1 MWNPLSNFACD
12 TARKRR
18 NEQGRVTGM
27 VGNITRR
34 SFLAASGIAVAFSLT
49 RPALAQLAGGGEG
62 GPGPAVVAPGLPGS
76 LKSWPYL
83 DAWIQLDNAGKATVF
98 SGKAELGQGI
108 KTALL
113 QVAAEE
119 LDLPPRDVTLVTVDT
134 LRTPDEGLTAGSHSM
149 QDGGTAIR
157 NAAANVRMLLLRQA
171 AIVLNT
177 DVDSLITTGAGTIV
191 SNDGKT
197 IGYGQIAGSL
207 TLHVQ
212 AITDA
217 PLRSKPQFRTMGHN
231 LPRVDIPAKTTGG
244 AAFIHDMRL
253 PGMLHARV
261 LRGPSEGTRL
271 SLPSADEI
279 EAMPGVFKY
288 VRNGDF
294 AAILAEREWDAI
306 KAMRTLQSAPYE
318 LTRAPF
324 PHGSVDET
332 LKALPWRDIVILDT
346 DAVVANPVK
355 SVAQKYSRHW
365 ISHGSI
371 GPSCAIAWLNDDLL
385 TIWTHSQ
392 GTFDVRRV
400 ASELLGRPIEKIRA
414 IHAEGAGCYGQN
426 GADDVAAEAAM
437 LAMAVPG
444 RPVRLQWM
452 REQEFGWEPLG
463 PGMVTEVD
471 AAIDSNSRIVRWNYG
486 VWSNPHNNRPVG
498 AGGVLIGNEVQPP
511 FQPPEGKPIPMPEG
525 DGSRNSNPLYA
536 LPNMHVVY
544 HFIEDMPIRVSALRS
559 LGAHLN
565 VFSIESTFDELALA
579 GGIDPLDLRLNH
591 MEDERARNV
600 MQTAAANFGW
610 RKRQK
615 TKPLQGFGMAFARY
629 KNLGAYCAICME
641 ITVERDTGL
650 ITVQRVQA
658 ATDCGEIVSPN
669 GVQNQVEGAIIQSLS
684 WCVHE
689 AAMNDGTIRTT
700 FDWSAYPILRFIEV
714 PRKIDVTVVEQ
725 PGQPFLGVAECGQGP
740 TSAALANALADATGV
755 RFTHMPLTPDKVRA
769 AIVTF

>member
-1 MWNPLSNFACD
+1 MSANL
-12 TARKRR
+12 
-18 NEQGRVTGM
+18 
-27 VGNITRR
+27 TRR

-62 GPGPAVVAPGLPGS
+62 GPGPAIIAPDLPGS
-76 LKSWPYL
+76 LKSSPYL
-83 DAWIQLDNAGKATVF
+83 DAWIQLDEWGNATVF

-108 KTALL
+108 KTALI

-119 LDLPPRDVTLVTVDT
+119 LDLPPHRVTLVTVDT

-149 QDGGTAIR
+149 QDGGTALR

-171 AIVLNT
+171 AEVLGT
-177 DVDSLITTGAGTIV
+177 DVGNLSTTGIGTIR
-191 SNDGKT
+191 SQDGKA
-197 IGYGQIAGSL
+197 IGYDRIAGSL
-207 TLHVQ
+207 SLHVE
-212 AITDA
+212 AVANA
-217 PLRSKPQFRTMGHN
+217 PLRVKSQFRTMGHN

-244 AAFIHDMRL
+244 TAFIHDMRL

-261 LRGPSEGTRL
+261 VRGPSEGTRL
-271 SLPSADEI
+271 KLPPDEEI
-279 EAMPGVFKY
+279 ERMPGLFKF

-294 AAILAEREWDAI
+294 AAVLAEREWDAI
-306 KAMRTLQSAPYE
+306 KLMRALQSAPYE
-318 LTRAPF
+318 LAHAPF
-324 PHGSVDET
+324 PHGSVDDT

-346 DAVVANPVK
+346 DGAVAVPEK
-355 SVAQKYSRHW
+355 SVRQRYSRHW

-371 GPSCAIAWLNDDLL
+371 GPSCAVAWLKDDML

-400 ASELLGRPIEKIRA
+400 AAELLGRPIEKIRA

-463 PGMVTEVD
+463 PGMVTEID
-471 AAIDSNSRIVRWNYG
+471 AAIDANNRIVRWNYG

-498 AGGVLIGNEVQPP
+498 AGGVLIGNEVQPS

-536 LPNMHVVY
+536 FPNMHVIY
-544 HFIEDMPIRVSALRS
+544 HFIKDMPIRVSALRS

-565 VFSIESTFDELALA
+565 VFSIESMLDELALA
-579 GGIDPLDLRLNH
+579 GGIDPLDIRLNH
-591 MEDERARNV
+591 MEDGRARQV
-600 MQTAAANFGW
+600 IQTAADGFGW

-615 TKPLQGFGMAFARY
+615 ARPLQGFGMAFARY
-629 KNLGAYCAICME
+629 KNLGAYCAVCME

-650 ITVQRVQA
+650 ITVQRVHA
-658 ATDCGEIVSPN
+658 ATDCGEVVSPN

-684 WCVHE
+684 WCIHE
-689 AAMNDGTIRTT
+689 AAMNDGTIRTS

-714 PRKIDVTVVEQ
+714 PRTIDVTVIEQ

-755 RFTHMPLTPDKVRA
+755 RFTHMPLTPDKIRA
-769 AIVTF
+769 AIVTL